1 MEENFEKAMN
11 FIFKW
16 EGGYVNDGNDPGGE
30 TNYGI
35 SKRAYPNL
43 DIKNL
48 TKDEAKQIYY
58 RDYWEKSGC
67 FDLPYPLDI
76 VVLDTAVN
84 LGVNRASRFALQT
97 DDWKDYLFLR
107 MKHYCN
113 LNMARYI
120 KGWTNRVIDLWEV
133 CK

>member
-1 MEENFEKAMN
+1 MVGEETVMEENFEKAMT

-30 TNYGI
+30 TNFGI

-58 RDYWEKSGC
+58 RDYWEKSGKA
-67 FDLPYPLDI
+67 F
-76 VVLDTAVN
+76 
-84 LGVNRASRFALQT
+84 
-97 DDWKDYLFLR
+97 
-107 MKHYCN
+107 
-113 LNMARYI
+113 
-120 KGWTNRVIDLWEV
+120 
-133 CK
+133 